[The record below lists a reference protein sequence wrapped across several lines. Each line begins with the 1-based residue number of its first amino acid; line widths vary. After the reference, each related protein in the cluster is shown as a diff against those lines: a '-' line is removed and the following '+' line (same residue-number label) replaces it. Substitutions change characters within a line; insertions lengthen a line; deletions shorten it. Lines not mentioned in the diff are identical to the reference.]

1 MSKELIPYQ
10 SNRCCPNEP
19 AISFYSI
26 VGIGA
31 VDKPTRVKPPD
42 QTIVDNVFKVDV
54 SKAWFSDFGEP
65 LDVFHAFQRRVGL
78 AVQAGENFL
87 VAFFERRGLGKTQ
100 PLRQGF

>member
-1 MSKELIPYQ
+1 MSKALIPYQ
-10 SNRCCPNEP
+10 SNHRCPNEP
-19 AISFYSI
+19 AVSFYSV

-31 VDKPTRVKPPD
+31 VDKPARIEPPH
-42 QTIVDNVFKVDV
+42 QAIVDNVFKVDV

-87 VAFFERRGLGKTQ
+87 VAFFERGGLGKT
-100 PLRQGF
+100 